1 MTVRTANT
9 AGKELT
15 FYTTN
20 QGKAA
25 ELAEQVAPFGLTVRQ
40 DASGYPE
47 VQADTLREVA
57 EEGARWLLARHARSP
72 FLLEDSGL
80 FVAALK
86 GFPGV
91 YSRHAL
97 DTVGTAGLLR
107 LMDGVPDRRAHFA
120 SCLLYVDAA
129 GRLHPFEGRCDGA
142 IASTARGAGGFGF
155 DPVFVPDGQPPLGV
169 RTFAEMGAAE
179 KTALSHRGKAVAAL
193 LEHLRATGK
202 P

>member
-1 MTVRTANT
+1 MKPAPSTRS
-9 AGKELT
+9 LT

-20 QGKAA
+20 KGKVA
-25 ELAEQVAPFGLTVRQ
+25 ELAEQVRPFGVDVVQ

-57 EEGARWLLARHARSP
+57 EEGARWLLAHGARP
-72 FLLEDSGL
+72 PLLLEDSGL
-80 FVAALK
+80 FVDALR

-97 DTVGTAGLLR
+97 DTIGVAGLLR
-107 LMDGVPDRRAHFA
+107 LMQDQRDRRAHFA
-120 SCLLYVDAA
+120 SCLVLVETTGAV
-129 GRLHPFEGRCDGA
+129 RFFEGRCDGA
-142 IASTARGAGGFGF
+142 IASASRGAGGFGF
-155 DPVFVPDGQPPLGV
+155 DPVFAPDGQPPLGV

-179 KTALSHRGKAVAAL
+179 KTGFSHRGKAVAGL
-193 LEHLRATGK
+193 LEHLKRIGK

>member
-1 MTVRTANT
+1 MTT
-9 AGKELT
+9 LT

-20 QGKAA
+20 KGKAT
-25 ELAEQVAPFGLTVRQ
+25 ELARQVEPFGYAVSQ

-57 EEGARWLLARHARSP
+57 EGGAAWLLARGAQPP

-80 FVAALK
+80 FVAGLK

-97 DTVGTAGLLR
+97 ETVGLDGLLR
-107 LMDGVPDRRAHFA
+107 LLQGASSRRAHFA
-120 SCLLYVDAA
+120 SCLLLVEP
-129 GRLHPFEGRCDGA
+129 GGVLRFFEGRCDGA
-142 IASTARGAGGFGF
+142 IALAPSGAGGFGF
-155 DPVFVPDGQPPLGV
+155 DPLFVPDGGDG
-169 RTFAEMGAAE
+169 RTFAAMAGPE
-179 KTALSHRGKAVAAL
+179 KAALSHRGKAVAAL
-193 LEHLRATGK
+193 LAHLRQTGK